1 MARHCPALFKRRT
14 WFWCGVSFLLGLSG
28 GCVSYGTPDP
38 ARENVL
44 TIGVPE
50 GLVSSSD
57 LGLQYLA
64 TTLSVE
70 RLTQLST
77 DGRALPMLAEGWSWE
92 DDGRRL
98 RILLRPGVVFHDG
111 TPFNAAVAA
120 ELVNDAVQRPS
131 NRAQFTSLSDI
142 AKVQADGDRAIVVDL
157 TQRSAFLPED
167 LELPLS
173 LGPDRVGTGAY
184 RVVKREPSEIV
195 MERFEHYYGGMP
207 QIAQV
212 VIKPFEQLRT
222 AWASLLRGELDMVTD
237 VPPDAVQFIKNDDVD
252 VISYSRPFQY
262 LVAFNSRRPPFSSPV
277 IRRALNYAV
286 DRPLVIERVLQGRGF
301 PSTGPLWPKHWAYDT
316 SIAPYTFDP
325 GLAMSLLDSAGLR
338 VDSQEGLPDSRLR
351 FTCLIP
357 ANFSLIERVGLHV
370 QKQLYS
376 IGVDM
381 QFEVVPFEEFDTRVR
396 DGRFEAMLIDML
408 NGPSLGRAYNFW
420 GSVRNVKGFNFFGY
434 ENAEAERLFGVL
446 RTSIN
451 EAAVRSAT
459 RNLQRVLLEDPPA
472 IFIAWNERS
481 RAVRRDFQVISEP
494 DRDPLFSIWRWAAA
508 DHQRASVQ

>member
-1 MARHCPALFKRRT
+1 
-14 WFWCGVSFLLGLSG
+14 
-28 GCVSYGTPDP
+28 
-38 ARENVL
+38 VL

-50 GLVSSSD
+50 GLVTGTD
-57 LGLQYLA
+57 VGLQQLV
-64 TTLSVE
+64 TLLSGE
-70 RLTQLST
+70 GLTQLSA
-77 DGRALPMLAEGWSWE
+77 DGRALPRLAESWSWE

-98 RILLRPGVVFHDG
+98 KILLRPGVTFHDG
-111 TPFNAAVAA
+111 SPFNSTIAAQ
-120 ELVNDAVQRPS
+120 LVNDAVRRPG

-142 AKVQADGDRAIVVDL
+142 ANVRADGDRAIVVDL

-167 LELPLS
+167 LEFPLT
-173 LGPDRVGTGAY
+173 LGPDSLGTGAY
-184 RVVKREPSEIV
+184 RVVKREPSAIV

-212 VIKPFEQLRT
+212 VIKPVEQLRT
-222 AWASLLRGELDMVTD
+222 AWASLLRGEVDMVTD
-237 VPPDAVQFIKNDDVD
+237 VPPDAVQFIKNDEVD
-252 VISYSRPFQY
+252 VISYSRRYQY

-277 IRRALNYAV
+277 VRRALNYAV
-286 DRPLVIERVLQGRGF
+286 NRQVVIDRVLQGRGI

-316 SIAPYTFDP
+316 SIPPYAFDP

-338 VDSQEGLPDSRLR
+338 ADRHEGLPNSRLR

-357 ANFSLIERVGLHV
+357 ANFSLNERVGLHV

-381 QFEVVPFEEFDTRVR
+381 QFEVVPANEFNTRVR
-396 DGRFEAMLIDML
+396 DGRFEAMLIDMVS
-408 NGPSLGRAYNFW
+408 GPAIGRAYNFW
-420 GSVRNVKGFNFFGY
+420 GSAKNVKGFNVFGY
-434 ENAEAERLFGVL
+434 ENPEAERFFGIL

-472 IFIAWNERS
+472 IFLAWNERS
-481 RAVRRDFQVISEP
+481 RAVRRDFRVVSEP
-494 DRDPLFSIWRWAAA
+494 DRDPLYSIGRWALAEPPA
-508 DHQRASVQ
+508 DVQ

>member
-1 MARHCPALFKRRT
+1 MARHCPVLFKRRT
-14 WFWCGVSFLLGLSG
+14 WLLCGVSFVLGLSG
-28 GCVSYGTPDP
+28 GCVSYGAPEP
-38 ARENVL
+38 APENVL
-44 TIGVPE
+44 TIGLPE
-50 GLVSSSD
+50 GLVTAAD

-64 TTLSVE
+64 TMLSVE
-70 RLTQLST
+70 GLTQVST
-77 DGRALPMLAEGWSWE
+77 DGRALPRLAESWSWE

-98 RILLRPGVVFHDG
+98 RILLRSGVTFHDG
-111 TPFNAAVAA
+111 TPFNSAIAA
-120 ELVNDAVQRPS
+120 ELVSDAVQRPG

-142 AKVQADGDRAIVVDL
+142 ANVRADGDHAILVEL
-157 TQRSAFLPED
+157 TRRSTFLPED
-167 LELPLS
+167 LGFPLS

-184 RVVKREPSEIV
+184 RVVKREPSEIA

-222 AWASLLRGELDMVTD
+222 AWASLLRGEVDMVTD
-237 VPPDAVQFIKNDDVD
+237 VPPDAVQFIKNDEVD
-252 VISYSRPFQY
+252 VISYSRPYQY

-277 IRRALNYAV
+277 VRRALNYAV
-286 DRPLVIERVLQGRGF
+286 DRQLIIDRVLQGRGIR
-301 PSTGPLWPKHWAYDT
+301 STGPLWPKHWAYDT
-316 SIAPYTFDP
+316 AIPPYSFDP

-381 QFEVVPFEEFDTRVR
+381 QFEIVPIEEFNTRVR

-408 NGPSLGRAYNFW
+408 SGPSLGRAYNFW
-420 GSVRNVKGFNFFGY
+420 GSARNVKGFNVFGY
-434 ENAEAERLFGVL
+434 ENPEAERLFGVL
-446 RTSIN
+446 RTTIN

-472 IFIAWNERS
+472 IFLAWNERS
-481 RAVRRDFQVISEP
+481 RAVRRDFRVVSEP
-494 DRDPLFSIWRWAAA
+494 DEDPLYSIWRWAAA
-508 DHQRASVQ
+508 ERPASVQ

>member
-1 MARHCPALFKRRT
+1 M
-14 WFWCGVSFLLGLSG
+14 CGVSFVLGLSG
-28 GCVSYGTPDP
+28 GCSSYGAPESTQ
-38 ARENVL
+38 ENVL
-44 TIGVPE
+44 TIGVSE
-50 GLVSSSD
+50 GLVTGTD

-70 RLTQLST
+70 GLTQLST
-77 DGRALPMLAEGWSWE
+77 DGRALPRLAESWSWE

-98 RILLRPGVVFHDG
+98 RIMLRPGVVFHDG
-111 TPFNAAVAA
+111 TPFNSAIAA
-120 ELVNDAVQRPS
+120 ELVSAAVQRPG

-142 AKVQADGDRAIVVDL
+142 ISVRTDGDRAIVVDV

-173 LGPDRVGTGAY
+173 LGPDRIGTGAY

-195 MERFEHYYGGMP
+195 MERSEHYYGGTP

-222 AWASLLRGELDMVTD
+222 AWASLLRGEVDMVTD

-252 VISYSRPFQY
+252 VIFFSRPYQY
-262 LVAFNSRRPPFSSPV
+262 LVAFNARRTPFNSPV
-277 IRRALNYAV
+277 VRRALNYAV
-286 DRPLVIERVLQGRGF
+286 DRQLIIDRVLQGRATT
-301 PSTGPLWPKHWAYDT
+301 STGPLWPKHWAYDT
-316 SIAPYTFDP
+316 AIPPYTYDP

-338 VDSQEGLPDSRLR
+338 ADSPDGLPNSRLR

-381 QFEVVPFEEFDTRVR
+381 QFEVVPIEEFNERVR

-408 NGPSLGRAYNFW
+408 SGPSLGRAYNFW
-420 GSVRNVKGFNFFGY
+420 GSARNVKGFNFFGY
-434 ENAEAERLFGVL
+434 ENPEAERLFGVL

-459 RNLQRVLLEDPPA
+459 RNLQRVLLDDPPA
-472 IFIAWNERS
+472 IFLAWNQRS
-481 RAVRRDFQVISEP
+481 RSVRRDFRVVSER
-494 DRDPLFSIWRWAAA
+494 DRDPLYSIWRWAAA
-508 DHQRASVQ
+508 EPAADAQ